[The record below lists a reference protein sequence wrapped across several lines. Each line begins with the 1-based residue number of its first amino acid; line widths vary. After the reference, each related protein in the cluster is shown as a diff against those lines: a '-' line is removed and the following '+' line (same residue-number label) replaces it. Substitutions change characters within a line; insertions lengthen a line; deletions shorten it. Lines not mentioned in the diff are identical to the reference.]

1 MSALPAREKGQ
12 ITSDFERVLERYLL
26 PALLILVALRI
37 NWLVAPFLSLL
48 PPFLTFLAAIMV
60 TAWFAGF
67 SAAVGATAVSCVVIG
82 FYFIP
87 PLYDFDLNGA
97 DWSVLGFFAVE
108 AILMAYCID
117 RLQRNHRSIL
127 TSKRQLQR
135 LQELSGRLV
144 EEATFDSMVEEVL
157 KASIELLA
165 AEKGVIQLYDGRED
179 VLRLVKQLGFTDEVA
194 TQFDRIPVGSHCY
207 GTAFKRKT
215 RVFIENVLLDSEF
228 SQRAPLFQELGLVA
242 AQSTPLF
249 NADGIVFGVLSTY
262 WSKPYRPSA
271 TDLNLLDLYAHQAER
286 ILLYKRNEER
296 LLEKNEE
303 LERNVTGKQ
312 LQLMERDVKMA
323 NLMSELLLTEE
334 RERRELSSELH
345 DSLAQLLTLTKMK
358 VQFVERSLPIGAETV
373 KPSIQEIEQA
383 LTRSLQ
389 YTRTLMAEFNPP
401 DFDKLGLP
409 AALMWLK
416 ERMHQHD
423 LLVTLHLESESRTLP
438 RNYIVLLYKSVREL
452 LMNVVK
458 HAKVPV
464 ATVWMRVTGDEMVQV
479 TVKDQGPGF
488 TFLPEKLQ
496 APGHHFG
503 LRSIEERVEKM
514 GGRFTIV
521 TEAGQGCTV
530 TLELPL
536 EENRES
542 QQWLAAGAARPDRV
556 GRNANYHPDQNTLPL
571 F

>member
-1 MSALPAREKGQ
+1 MAVSPTREKAA
-12 ITSDFERVLERYLL
+12 IAAHFELVFARYFL
-26 PALLILVALRI
+26 PVLLILAALQI

-67 SAAVGATAVSCVVIG
+67 SAAVGATAVSCVVID

-87 PLYDFDLNGA
+87 PLYEFDVNGA

-108 AILMAYCID
+108 ATLMAYCID
-117 RLQRNHRSIL
+117 RLQRNHRSTL
-127 TSKRQLQR
+127 TSNRQLQR
-135 LQELSGRLV
+135 LQELGGRLV

-157 KASIELLA
+157 KASNELLA
-165 AEKGVIQLYDGRED
+165 AEKSVIQLYDSRED
-179 VLRLVKQLGFTDEVA
+179 VLRLVKQLGFADEDA
-194 TQFDRIPVGSHCY
+194 ARFDRIPVGSHCY
-207 GTAFKRKT
+207 GTAFKRKA
-215 RVFIENVLLDSEF
+215 RVFIENVQLDQEF
-228 SQRAPLFQELGLVA
+228 SQRAPFFQKLGLVA

-249 NADGIVFGVLSTY
+249 DANGIVFGVLSSY

-286 ILLYKRNEER
+286 LLLYKRNEER

-334 RERRELSSELH
+334 RERRELSLELH

-358 VQFVERSLPIGAETV
+358 VQVVERSLPIEAETA
-373 KPSIQEIEQA
+373 KLYMQEIQHA

-389 YTRTLMAEFNPP
+389 YTRTLMAEFSPP
-401 DFDKLGLP
+401 DFDQMGLP
-409 AALMWLK
+409 DALMWLK
-416 ERMHQHD
+416 DRMQQHD
-423 LLVTLHLESESRTLP
+423 LLVTLHLDSESRTLP

-458 HAKVPV
+458 HAKVHV
-464 ATVWMRVTGDEMVQV
+464 ATVLMRVTGDGMVQV
-479 TVKDQGPGF
+479 TVQDHGPGF
-488 TFLPEKLQ
+488 TFSREKLQ

-503 LRSIEERVEKM
+503 LRSIQDRVEEM
-514 GGRFTIV
+514 GGHVEIV
-521 TEAGQGCTV
+521 SEAGRGCTV
-530 TLELPL
+530 TLALPL
-536 EENRES
+536 EKSSQS
-542 QQWLAAGAARPDRV
+542 QQWLAAGATRPDRV
-556 GRNANYHPDQNTLPL
+556 GLTAKSHPDDNTLPL